1 MRRPSPVGIKESGKA
16 TFPCESPSAA
26 LTGWRRI
33 EHAFDAAFGAPLN
46 PLRHLGGLGFLSFW
60 LLAASG
66 IYLYVFLDTSAAG
79 AYRSIVDLSQ
89 QQPWLG
95 GLLRSLHR
103 YAADALV
110 LLLALHLLREWLH
123 GHYRGVRRYS
133 WLTGVPPVVLVFASA
148 IGGFWLH
155 WDRLGQ
161 YSAIATAEWI
171 DALPLLSAPL
181 ARNFLSID
189 AVSDRL
195 FSFFVFVHLGVP
207 LLLLFALWFHIQRL
221 SRAAVWPPRPV
232 SLGLLGTLLV
242 LAVVAPVA
250 SHAPAD
256 LATVPQALRLDW
268 MLLFVHPL
276 AEALSPEVAWTLVGG
291 GLLGLFAL
299 PFLPQPA
306 RAPVAVVD
314 AANCNGC
321 RRCFADCPFAA
332 ITMVPHPNHQK
343 TPGRPPSSGS
353 PMATKGPLHGLGG
366 RSPQSGS
373 LGGTHAVGKQMA
385 VVDADLCTSCGICV
399 GACPSSTPFRSAAEL
414 VTGIDL
420 PSAPIGALR
429 RKMQRG
435 LSSLQAEHPLVVF
448 GCDHG
453 ATLSTLAAPDV
464 AAFSLVCTGQLPP
477 SFVEY
482 ALRDGAAGVL
492 VSACRPGGCEFRLGT
507 HWTEERLAGLREP
520 HLRAEVPRERVEV
533 AWADAGEHGALPRAL
548 DRLRERVQRLPPP
561 VASPLPPK
569 GVTLAAGQSPIRGV
583 RLETR
588 ADPCVGSRAQRG

>member
-1 MRRPSPVGIKESGKA
+1 MSPTG
-16 TFPCESPSAA
+16 ESPLQAVQA
-26 LTGWRRI
+26 LRWWRAV
-33 EHAFDAAFGAPLN
+33 EHGFDAAFGAAAN
-46 PLRHLGGLGFLSFW
+46 PLRHLGTLGLLSFW
-60 LLAASG
+60 LLGTSG
-66 IYLYVFLDTSAAG
+66 IYLYAFLDTSAAG

-110 LLLALHLLREWLH
+110 IVMALHLLREWLH
-123 GHYRGVRRYS
+123 GHYRGVRRFS
-133 WLTGVPPVVLVFASA
+133 WLTGVPPVALVFASA

-161 YSAIATAEWI
+161 YSAIATAEWL
-171 DALPLLSAPL
+171 DSLPLLAAPL
-181 ARNFLSID
+181 ARNFLAD
-189 AVSDRL
+189 NAVSDRL
-195 FSFFVFVHLGVP
+195 FSLFVFVHLGVP

-221 SRAAVWPPRPV
+221 TRVAVWPPRPV

-242 LAVVAPVA
+242 LAVVAPVS

-256 LATVPQALRLDW
+256 LSTVPQALRLDW
-268 MLLFVHPL
+268 LLLFIHPL
-276 AEALSPEVAWTLVGG
+276 AEATSPEAAWALVGG
-291 GLLGLFAL
+291 GFLVLLGL

-306 RAPVAVVD
+306 RVPVAVVD

-332 ITMVPHPNHQK
+332 ITMLPHPNQK
-343 TPGRPPSSGS
+343 
-353 PMATKGPLHGLGG
+353 L
-366 RSPQSGS
+366 
-373 LGGTHAVGKQMA
+373 GKQMA
-385 VVDADLCTSCGICV
+385 RVDADLCASCGICA
-399 GACPSSTPFRSAAEL
+399 GACPSSTPFRSVAEL

-429 RKMQRG
+429 QRMQRG
-435 LSSLQAEHPLVVF
+435 LAALPAARPIVVF

-453 ATLSTLAAPDV
+453 AAVAPLAGPDV

-492 VSACRPGGCEFRLGT
+492 VSGCKPGGCEFRLGT
-507 HWTEERLAGLREP
+507 RWTEERLLGLREP
-520 HLRAEVPRERVEV
+520 HLRAEVPRNRLEV
-533 AWADAGEHGALPRAL
+533 IWADQGEVDSLHCALG
-548 DRLRERVQRLPPP
+548 RLRERVRGLHEAVGPK
-561 VASPLPPK
+561 PK
-569 GVTLAAGQSPIRGV
+569 GSLSHA
-583 RLETR
+583 
-588 ADPCVGSRAQRG
+588 